1 MPTSNSPAT
10 LRNET
15 ILVSSD
21 KCIEA
26 CVGGEVVIMDA
37 DNGFCF
43 GLDATGS
50 YVWEQLKAPIT
61 VHALV
66 QRCRDRFDAVDGQ
79 IEADVVELLS
89 QLLEKKLLSLG
100 DPV

>member
-1 MPTSNSPAT
+1 MPTSNSLT
-10 LRNET
+10 MLRDET
-15 ILVSSD
+15 ILVSS
-21 KCIEA
+21 KRCIEA
-26 CVGGEVVIMDA
+26 NVGGEVVIMDA

-61 VHALV
+61 VCSLV
-66 QRCRDRFDAVDGQ
+66 ERCRDRFEAADGQ

-89 QLLEKKLLSLG
+89 QLLEKKLITYG
-100 DPV
+100 DAV